1 MEVRQAAAL
10 HPDSQGQA
18 RRSAGR
24 RGNAGRRAR
33 PAARFRRRV
42 LLQGIR
48 RAAPPAPGAGT
59 AQGLRAAGRRDRQ
72 VGRRI
77 RIPAARD
84 PLGLPGQHSRT
95 RNRGGCGEADGDL
108 DLQRRARSF
117 RCAQAPLPA
126 SSHRLP
132 RTEAR
137 GAHRRK
143 PRAWNREIPAHA
155 DRRLHQPGPHSR
167 SEEAAVGQ
175 RNHRLGARAGAA
187 AVFGAGSSD
196 RQGHAQ
202 RALEIR
208 GRHRD
213 HAAPGD
219 DLRRQSRT
227 ARRVRLGALMR
238 EELHRFFR
246 AARGAGVRVSP
257 AESIDA
263 MKAVADVGFGDRDI
277 LRDTLLLTLA
287 KNQDEKRA
295 LGETFDLFF
304 SQPEVKDEAAP
315 EDAAQGALPDSTSSE
330 TPPGGDAGAP
340 APQMGE
346 LAQMLMSRDRNAIAA
361 AMANAASA
369 ASLSDIRY
377 FTQRGIFS
385 TRILEA
391 LGIERLRD
399 DMDALTATN
408 PAEAE
413 RLAAALEALREN
425 VRDVVSQALLLYG
438 REESENLRNEILRN
452 APLAR
457 LERRQVEQMKAL
469 IRAIARRLRERY
481 SKPRKR
487 QRRGHLDVRR
497 TLRRNA
503 AWGGIPFLTS
513 WKRRHRDRPKIVAL
527 CDVAGSVA
535 QVSDFFLLLIH
546 SLHEV
551 VDDVRSFAFSGHLIE
566 VSDILDTKS
575 PEEAMKEIMSK
586 VGFGSSDYG
595 GSLVDFEKGWIRSVT
610 PKTTV
615 VVLGDARTNNLDPRA
630 DILRTI
636 SERSKRLVWLNPEG
650 RMAWGWGDSEMPR
663 YAAFCSVVRQCATA
677 KQLERAVSDIV
688 AAYQ

>member
-1 MEVRQAAAL
+1 
-10 HPDSQGQA
+10 
-18 RRSAGR
+18 
-24 RGNAGRRAR
+24 
-33 PAARFRRRV
+33 
-42 LLQGIR
+42 
-48 RAAPPAPGAGT
+48 
-59 AQGLRAAGRRDRQ
+59 
-72 VGRRI
+72 
-77 RIPAARD
+77 
-84 PLGLPGQHSRT
+84 
-95 RNRGGCGEADGDL
+95 
-108 DLQRRARSF
+108 
-117 RCAQAPLPA
+117 
-126 SSHRLP
+126 
-132 RTEAR
+132 
-137 GAHRRK
+137 
-143 PRAWNREIPAHA
+143 
-155 DRRLHQPGPHSR
+155 
-167 SEEAAVGQ
+167 
-175 RNHRLGARAGAA
+175 
-187 AVFGAGSSD
+187 
-196 RQGHAQ
+196 
-202 RALEIR
+202 
-208 GRHRD
+208 
-213 HAAPGD
+213 
-219 DLRRQSRT
+219 
-227 ARRVRLGALMR
+227 MR

-263 MKAVADVGFGDRDI
+263 MKAVADVGFADRDI

-304 SQPEVKDEAAP
+304 SQPEVKDEIAP
-315 EDAAQGALPDSTSSE
+315 EDDAKDAANSAAPRAMADKSGEAGV
-330 TPPGGDAGAP
+330 PPP
-340 APQMGE
+340 EMGE
-346 LAQMLMSRDRNAIAA
+346 LAQMLMSQDRNAVAA
-361 AMANAASA
+361 ALANAANA

-385 TRILEA
+385 TRILNL

-399 DMDALTATN
+399 DLDALTSTN
-408 PAEAE
+408 PAVAE
-413 RLAAALEALREN
+413 RLGTALAALREN
-425 VRDVVSQALLLYG
+425 VSEVVSQALVLYG

-469 IRAIARRLRERY
+469 IHAMARRLRERY

-487 QRRGHLDVRR
+487 QRRGHLDIRR

-503 AWGGIPFLTS
+503 AWGGVPFLTS
-513 WKRRHRDRPKIVAL
+513 WKRRHRDRPQIVAL
-527 CDVAGSVA
+527 CDVSGSVA

-566 VSDILDTKS
+566 VSDILESQS
-575 PEEAMKEIMSK
+575 PEAAMREIMSK

-595 GSLVDFEKGWIRSVT
+595 GSLVDFEKGWIKTVT

-615 VVLGDARTNNLDPRA
+615 IVLGDARTNNLDPRA
-630 DILRTI
+630 DILRRI